1 MLRPQLYGVAGSG
14 NCTGSLQVLLL
25 LPPKGRHVR
34 IPSRPSQHIQKLTP
48 SPSPLFWPESLGR
61 AGHRT
66 QPSKVRFRRR
76 EEKYSKYLLDRFLGR
91 AFTVQNVHHTRVV
104 HFEIPADNEERAKT
118 FYQKAFGWDISKYPG
133 MEYHMVGTTEVDQKT
148 RQPTAPG
155 AINGGL
161 TKRKSEVKNTVITVD
176 VADIEATLKNVEKLG
191 GKTVRKKEPVTDMG
205 FTAYFKDTEG
215 NIVGLWQS
223 ARRM

>member
-1 MLRPQLYGVAGSG
+1 M
-14 NCTGSLQVLLL
+14 
-25 LPPKGRHVR
+25 
-34 IPSRPSQHIQKLTP
+34 
-48 SPSPLFWPESLGR
+48 
-61 AGHRT
+61 
-66 QPSKVRFRRR
+66 
-76 EEKYSKYLLDRFLGR
+76 
-91 AFTVQNVHHTRVV
+91 HHTRVV

-148 RQPTAPG
+148 QQPTAPG

-161 TKRKSEVKNTVITVD
+161 TKRNSEVKNTVITVD

-191 GKTVRKKEPVTDMG
+191 GKMVRKKEPVADMG